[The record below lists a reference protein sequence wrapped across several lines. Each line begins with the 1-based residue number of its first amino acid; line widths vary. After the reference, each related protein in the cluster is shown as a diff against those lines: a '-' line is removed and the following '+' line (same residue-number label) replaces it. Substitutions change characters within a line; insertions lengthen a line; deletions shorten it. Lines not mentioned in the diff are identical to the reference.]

1 MADDEELGLDDGG
14 SAGAAPAKK
23 GGLSGL
29 LPNLLKWIIIGV
41 AAIIV
46 IVVVSVITVKIVTK
60 NSTKDSF
67 NPASI
72 TEEESGPR
80 ESYDWYKSIGT
91 IQTFTSDN
99 PPATVRV
106 NVLLGYKKEDKAC
119 ATEITSFSVEIKEFL
134 RKYFRSKSA
143 SELKVAENEAKFKI
157 EIKNGIN
164 ETVLSS
170 SKIRS
175 ISFDQLDVFEQN

>member
-46 IVVVSVITVKIVTK
+46 IVVVSVITVKIV
-60 NSTKDSF
+60 TKDSF

-164 ETVLSS
+164 DTVLSS

-175 ISFDQLDVFEQN
+175 ISFDQLDVVEQN

>member
-1 MADDEELGLDDGG
+1 MADDEELNLDEGG
-14 SAGAAPAKK
+14 AGVAAPAKK

-29 LPNLLKWIIIGV
+29 LPNLLKWVVIGI
-41 AAIIV
+41 ASIIV
-46 IVVVSVITVKIVTK
+46 IVVVSFITIKFALKGQANNT
-60 NSTKDSF
+60 F
-67 NPASI
+67 NPANI
-72 TEEESGPR
+72 TEEDAGPR
-80 ESYDWYKSIGT
+80 EYYDWYKSIGT

-119 ATEITSFSVEIKEFL
+119 STEITNTSVEIKEFL
-134 RKYFRSKSA
+134 RLYFRSKSA
-143 SELKVAENEAKFKI
+143 SELKIAENEAKFKI

-164 ETVLSS
+164 DTVLSS

-175 ISFDQLDVFEQN
+175 ISFDQLDVVEQN